1 MTVMTLSRQ
10 LGSLGD
16 AVAVQVAQ
24 RLGLRLVDQE
34 VINRAA
40 LESGVPRV
48 ALEEL
53 GYEGQR
59 NLAQQIL
66 KALRAMPLIPTASLS
81 ERDDVRLAFP
91 FGGLLSPTAPPI
103 SASIEQYVHMVGLVI
118 RNLVR
123 DGDVLIVG
131 RGGQILLAKEPGA
144 LHLQIVASQAI
155 RIERVMARYR
165 INYREAS
172 QRVRASDRARA
183 DYVRRYHNADWL
195 DPCLYH
201 LVVNTSQIPVPVAAE
216 MVEGLHKALTQV

>member
-1 MTVMTLSRQ
+1 MTVITLSRQ
-10 LGSLGD
+10 MGSLGD
-16 AVAVQVAQ
+16 EIAVEVAQ

-59 NLAQQIL
+59 NVAQQVL
-66 KALRAMPLIPTASLS
+66 KAMRAMPLIPTASHADREDASLP
-81 ERDDVRLAFP
+81 LP

-103 SASIEQYVHMVGLVI
+103 SASIEQYVHMVGLVV
-118 RNLVR
+118 RNLAR
-123 DGDVLIVG
+123 EGEVLIAG
-131 RGGQILLAKEPGA
+131 RGGQILLAKEPKT
-144 LHLQIVASQAI
+144 LHLQIVAPEPI
-155 RIERVMARYR
+155 RREWVMARFK

-172 QRVRASDRARA
+172 LRVRASDRARA
-183 DYVRRYHNADWL
+183 DYIRRYHNADWL

-201 LVVNTSQIPVPVAAE
+201 LVINTGQIPVAVASE
-216 MVEGLHKALTQV
+216 MIVGLHNALTGA

>member
-1 MTVMTLSRQ
+1 MTLITLSRQ

-16 AVAVQVAQ
+16 AIAVQVAQ
-24 RLGLRLVDQE
+24 GLGLRLVGQE

-40 LESGVPRV
+40 LEIGVPRV

-59 NLAQQIL
+59 NLAQQVL
-66 KALRAMPLIPTASLS
+66 KAMRAMPLIPSTTPSD
-81 ERDDVRLAFP
+81 RDDVTLTLP

-103 SASIEQYVHMVGLVI
+103 SASIEQYVHMVGLVV
-118 RNLVR
+118 RNLAQE
-123 DGDVLIVG
+123 GNVLIVG
-131 RGGQILLAKEPGA
+131 RGGQILLGKEPGA
-144 LHLQIVASQAI
+144 LHVQIVASQPV
-155 RIERVMARYR
+155 RIERVMARYK

-201 LVVNTSQIPVPVAAE
+201 LVINTSPIPVPVAVE
-216 MVEGLHKALTQV
+216 MIKGLHGALTQT

>member
-1 MTVMTLSRQ
+1 MTLITLSRQ

-16 AVAVQVAQ
+16 AIAVQVAQ

-40 LESGVPRV
+40 LEIGVPRV

-59 NLAQQIL
+59 NLAQQVL
-66 KALRAMPLIPTASLS
+66 KAMRAMPLIPSTTPSD
-81 ERDDVRLAFP
+81 RDDVTLTLP

-103 SASIEQYVHMVGLVI
+103 SASIEQYVHMVGLVV
-118 RNLVR
+118 RNLAQE
-123 DGDVLIVG
+123 GNVLIVG
-131 RGGQILLAKEPGA
+131 RGGQILLGKEPGT
-144 LHLQIVASQAI
+144 LHLQIVASEPV
-155 RIERVMARYR
+155 RIERVMARYKV
-165 INYREAS
+165 NYREAS

-183 DYVRRYHNADWL
+183 DYIRRYHNADWL

-201 LVVNTSQIPVPVAAE
+201 LVINTSQIPVPVAAE
-216 MVEGLHKALTQV
+216 MIQGLHGALAQT

>member
-1 MTVMTLSRQ
+1 MTLITLSRQ

-16 AVAVQVAQ
+16 IIAVQVAQ
-24 RLGLRLVDQE
+24 GLGLRLVDQE

-40 LESGVPRV
+40 MEIGVPRV

-59 NLAQQIL
+59 NLAQQVL
-66 KALRAMPLIPTASLS
+66 KAMRAMPLIPSATPSDR
-81 ERDDVRLAFP
+81 EDVTLTLP

-103 SASIEQYVHMVGLVI
+103 SASIEQYVHMVGLVV
-118 RNLVR
+118 RNLAQE
-123 DGDVLIVG
+123 GNVLIVG
-131 RGGQILLAKEPGA
+131 RGGQILLGKEPGA
-144 LHLQIVASQAI
+144 LHLQIVASQSD
-155 RIERVMARYR
+155 RIERVMARYK

-183 DYVRRYHNADWL
+183 DYIRRYHNADWL

-201 LVVNTSQIPVPVAAE
+201 LVINTSPIAVSIAVE
-216 MVEGLHKALTQV
+216 MIQGLHKALT

>member
-1 MTVMTLSRQ
+1 MTVITLSRQ

-16 AVAVQVAQ
+16 EIAVRLAQ
-24 RLGLRLVDQE
+24 RLELRLVDQE

-53 GYEGQR
+53 GYEGQQ
-59 NLAQQIL
+59 NLARQIL
-66 KALRAMPLIPTASLS
+66 KAMRTMPSIPTTSQAYG
-81 ERDDVRLAFP
+81 DDVTLALP

-103 SASIEQYVHMVGLVI
+103 SASIEQYVHMVGLVV
-118 RNLVR
+118 RNVAR
-123 DGDVLIVG
+123 EGDVLIAG
-131 RGGQILLAKEPGA
+131 RGGQILLAKEPRA
-144 LHLQIVASQAI
+144 LHLQVVAAQPF
-155 RIERVMARYR
+155 RIERVMARYK

-201 LVVNTSQIPVPVAAE
+201 LVINTSQIPVPVAVE
-216 MVEGLHKALTQV
+216 MIVGLHKALGAA